1 MNMKFL
7 FNISYCWKFLPLLTA
22 LLIFNSCA
30 SQLPPGGGEIDK
42 TPPEIIG
49 VFPQN
54 GSTDYKDDFFE
65 LIFSEYV
72 DKRSVQE
79 AIFISPPLNK
89 SLIYDW
95 SGKRLSVFFQDTLK
109 ENTTYTVT
117 LGAEVADLNNQNKMI
132 EPFTFAF
139 STGGTIDSGKIAGKI
154 YDVDPGGI
162 MVYAY
167 VKNDHEVDPSVRKP
181 DYISQVGKNGKFIL
195 MGLSEGE
202 YRVYALRD
210 NLRDFLYQSNEDQFG
225 VQFKDLKLSGEQN
238 VITNCDFLMSREDT
252 IPPKISS
259 VVMRDRNHFLIEFSE
274 PVDSTNILNTNF
286 FVYDSTLQKQYNI
299 KYFFKG
305 DSRPGQ
311 YFLSISDSLVN
322 GNKIY
327 LTVNSIYDRTGNIN
341 PSESISITPK
351 ADPDTI
357 PPKIRKIA
365 GSMPGEKVDFINPVI
380 NIKFDDGF
388 SRAGIE
394 SAIIIEDGNG
404 ILLPVEIGFI
414 DDASFDVRIKSKLQQ
429 RKDYLLKLD
438 LNKFID
444 AAGNTT
450 DSLHIHKFTT
460 NSELDFSG
468 AAGVVSGIN
477 DPSDVYVELKSIE
490 SGSNTYIKK
499 IGKDKSF
506 NVDRIVPGKYLL
518 NSFIDKNKNGKYD
531 HGKVRQFKY
540 AEKFTFY
547 PDTLNLR
554 ARWPVVDL
562 ILDY

>member
-1 MNMKFL
+1 MNIKFL
-7 FNISYCWKFLPLLTA
+7 LKISDVLKFLSPITA
-22 LLIFNSCA
+22 LIIIYSCA

-42 TPPEIIG
+42 TPPEIIE
-49 VFPQN
+49 VIPQN
-54 GSTDYKDDFFE
+54 GSTDYKEDFFE
-65 LIFSEYV
+65 LAFSEYV

-89 SLIYDW
+89 SLKYDW
-95 SGKRLSVFFQDTLK
+95 SGRRLSVFIQDTLK

-117 LGAEVADLNNQNKMI
+117 VGAEVADLNNQNKMV

-139 STGGTIDSGKIAGKI
+139 STGSTIDSGKIAGRI
-154 YDVDPGGI
+154 YDADPGGI
-162 MVYAY
+162 MVFAY
-167 VKNDHEVDPSVRKP
+167 LKNVNEVDPSVRKP

-195 MGLSEGE
+195 MGLGEGE
-202 YRVYALRD
+202 YRVYAFRD

-225 VQFKDLKLSGEQN
+225 VQFKELKLTGEQK
-238 VITNCDFLMSREDT
+238 VISNCDFLISREDT

-259 VVMRDRNHFLIEFSE
+259 VIMRDRNHFLIEFTE
-274 PVDSTNILNTNF
+274 PVDSTKILNTDF
-286 FVYDSTLQKQYNI
+286 FVYDSTLQKQFDI

-305 DSRPGQ
+305 DARSGQ
-311 YFLSISDSLVN
+311 YFLSISDSLVS
-322 GNKIY
+322 GNKNF
-327 LTVNSIYDRTGNIN
+327 LTIKGISDRSSNIN
-341 PSESISITPK
+341 PSESIAITPK

-365 GSMPGEKVDFINPVI
+365 GLMPGEKVDFSNPVI
-380 NIKFDDGF
+380 TLKFDDGF
-388 SRAGIE
+388 SRSGIE
-394 SAIIIEDGNG
+394 SAITIDDGKGNLIPG
-404 ILLPVEIGFI
+404 EISFI
-414 DDASFDVRIKSKLQQ
+414 DDASFYYRINSKLQQ
-429 RKDYLLKLD
+429 RKEYLLKLD
-438 LNKFID
+438 LNKIID
-444 AAGNTT
+444 AAGNKT

-460 NSELDFSG
+460 SSELDLSG

-477 DPSDVYVELKSIE
+477 DPSDVFVELKSIE

-506 NVDRIVPGKYLL
+506 NMDRIVPGKYLL
-518 NSFIDKNKNGKYD
+518 SSFIDQNKNGKYD
-531 HGKVRQFKY
+531 HGKVKPFTY

-562 ILDY
+562 IVDY